1 MDINKIK
8 QDLYDYFQGNIDNS
22 FLSNYNSRDK
32 HDKFL
37 INTIKRLINN
47 YELYKEDSKYYSDY
61 LISVRNYL
69 ITFNDEL
76 YLPDLI
82 IHEQNPFGLNKDLQ
96 GWIRASYSTPS
107 FLSSNSDKFIKDAFN
122 TFKSDNQFNNSK
134 YNLYTDSFVYNL
146 TGYTTF
152 KSMAQKLAVT
162 GAFNVPNGNT
172 ALISLPTGGGKSLI
186 TQTIAYSS
194 EGLTIV
200 IIPTV
205 SLALDQVRTAKEAIK
220 RSTVDEEIFQYTSGE
235 NLPTIIKK
243 IKEKKAKLF
252 FVSPESLLKNDLL
265 KETIEEANNHHYLRN
280 IIIDEAHIVAEWG
293 ESFRIEYQCLESWR
307 NKLVINNS
315 AIRTY
320 LLSATFERNEVKVL
334 KKLFCSDDRK
344 WNEIR
349 CDSLREEPRFIYAK
363 TNSFKNK
370 MDNLVK
376 LVHLLPHPMIIYVIN
391 PNEAKNIIRLLQ
403 QNGINNTRKFTGAT
417 GTEERKKLI
426 NEWSNDKFDVMVA
439 TNAFGVGVDKGDVR
453 TVIHMYVPQTPNS
466 YYQELGRGGR
476 DGLPCL
482 SVLNI
487 IENDVKAIRDRVNRM
502 VLTSK
507 NLLNRWFT
515 MLNSERTRRDQMNIY
530 YIDASVTPS
539 HGDLAPLIDDEA
551 NTTDMNWNFYV
562 LLFLRR
568 NDLIKIIDVLP
579 NGNSYIFMIKVLE
592 NKLFYDNDELLSII
606 DSFRDKEFNEKHNSL
621 NMILESIHNKED
633 ECWSEMFY
641 DTYELVNERCSGCA
655 NHANVINDDKMFP
668 LKRIVSYDYKPT
680 LPMSLSS
687 YFENK
692 NELMVI
698 YEENKLYDVIEKL
711 INKSRTVLIDLSNK
725 FINTNCKSNLI
736 TFNYNDFV
744 SLLNKGDK
752 YYISG
757 IILVVLNNQNNTF
770 EEFTN
775 IKNKIFTNKLD
786 IKVVYLTKDD
796 VFIETRNKYMSDFID
811 GSLKYSYEI

>member
-8 QDLYDYFQGNIDNS
+8 HDLYDYLKGNTDSS
-22 FLSNYNSRDK
+22 FLLHYNSKDN
-32 HDKFL
+32 HDRFL
-37 INTIKRLINN
+37 ISTIKRLINN
-47 YELYKEDSKYYSDY
+47 YELYKQDSKYYSDF
-61 LISVRNYL
+61 LISIRNYL

-76 YLPDLI
+76 YLPYLVIQD
-82 IHEQNPFGLNKDLQ
+82 QNPYGLNKDLE
-96 GWIRASYSTPS
+96 GWIRASYFTPS

-122 TFKSDNQFNNSK
+122 TFKFDNHFNDSK

-205 SLALDQVRTAKEAIK
+205 SLAIDQVRSSKEAIK

-235 NLPTIIKK
+235 NIFSVIKK
-243 IKEKKAKLF
+243 IKEKKAKLLF
-252 FVSPESLLKNDLL
+252 ISPETLIQNDLF
-265 KETIEEANNHHYLRN
+265 KEAIEEANKHHYLKN
-280 IIIDEAHIVAEWG
+280 IIIDEAHIVTEWG

-307 NKLVINNS
+307 NKLIISNS

-320 LLSATFERNEVKVL
+320 LLSATFERNEVKIL
-334 KKLFCSDDRK
+334 KKLFCSDKKR

-363 TNSFKNK
+363 TKSFKNK

-391 PNEAKNIIRLLQ
+391 PIEADKIVSLLQ
-403 QNGINNTRKFTGAT
+403 HNGVNNIRKFTGT
-417 GTEERKKLI
+417 TEKEERKILI
-426 NEWSNDKFDVMVA
+426 KEWSNDKFDVMVA

-487 IENDVKAIRDRVNRM
+487 IDNDVKAIKNRVNRM
-502 VLTSK
+502 VLTPR

-515 MLNSERTRRDQMNIY
+515 MLNSVRTRRNQMNIY
-530 YIDASVTPS
+530 YIDASITPS
-539 HGDLAPLIDDEA
+539 QGDLLSLIDDEA
-551 NTTDMNWNFYV
+551 NTTDMNWNYYV

-568 NDLIKIIDVLP
+568 NDLIKIIDVSP
-579 NGNSYIFMIKVLE
+579 NDNSYVFMIEVIE
-592 NKLFYDNDELLSII
+592 NKLFFDNEELLSII
-606 DSFRDKEFNEKHNSL
+606 ESIRNKEFNEKHESL
-621 NMILESIHNKED
+621 NMILESIYNKED
-633 ECWSEMFY
+633 ECWSNMFY
-641 DTYELVNERCSGCA
+641 DTYELVNNRCSGCA
-655 NHANVINDDKMFP
+655 YHSNSINEEKMFP
-668 LKRIVSYDYKPT
+668 LKRIISYNYKPVI
-680 LPMSLSS
+680 PIALSN
-687 YFENK
+687 YFKSND
-692 NELMVI
+692 ELMVI
-698 YEENKLYDVIEKL
+698 YEENKLYEVVEKL
-711 INKSRTVLIDLSNK
+711 INKSRTVLIDLSHQ
-725 FINTNCKSNLI
+725 FINTKCKSNLI

-757 IILVVLNNQNNTF
+757 VILVVLNDQKNTF
-770 EEFTN
+770 EEFVN

-786 IKVVYLTKDD
+786 IKVVYLTKKD
-796 VFIETRNKYMSDFID
+796 VFIETRNKYMSDYIN